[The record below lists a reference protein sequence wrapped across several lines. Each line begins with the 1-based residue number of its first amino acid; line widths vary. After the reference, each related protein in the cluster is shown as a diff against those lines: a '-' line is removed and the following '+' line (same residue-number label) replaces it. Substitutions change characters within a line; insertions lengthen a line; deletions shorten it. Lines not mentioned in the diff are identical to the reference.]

1 MIPMTSPRLVL
12 TALLAILPFASSFS
26 YEIVKNDGTIYN
38 SPLISRSGDLLKVK
52 ISSDT
57 GGSLEIGI
65 PINTISKVSFPEPSV
80 LTKVVAA
87 ADAGKAGDV
96 ILLTEDFVAKE
107 GEFKDVPGSWWP
119 DMALYRLLALA
130 GVGKVKEAAEL
141 ARTMGSIKE
150 PSMEL
155 LSRAGTLFGPLSSG
169 DKEAVVVG
177 AKALPRMGGEQGS
190 ALAQL
195 ALGQALL
202 EKKDYA
208 GALRAFLTIKIFYP
222 SCTLLQPAALYGAGN
237 AYAGLKDKKHA
248 IEALKDLIATY
259 PSFPKTPDAKKMAA
273 GLERG

>member
-12 TALLAILPFASSFS
+12 PVLLAMLPISSLFG
-26 YEIVKNDGTIYN
+26 YEIVKNDGTVYN
-38 SPLISRSGDLLKVK
+38 SPMISRSGDQLKVK

-57 GGSLEIGI
+57 GGSIEVGI
-65 PINTISKVSFPEPSV
+65 PINALSKVSFPEPPV
-80 LTKVVAA
+80 LAKVAAA
-87 ADAGKAGDV
+87 ADAGKAGEV
-96 ILLTEDFVAKE
+96 ILLSEDFVAKE

-119 DMALYRLLALA
+119 DMAIYRLLAL
-130 GVGKVKEAAEL
+130 VGIGKNQEAADL
-141 ARTMGSIKE
+141 ARSMGAIKE

-155 LSRAGTLFGPLSSG
+155 LSRAGTLFGPLASG
-169 DKEAVVVG
+169 DKEAVVMG

-202 EKKDYA
+202 DKKDYA

-222 SCTLLQPAALYGAGN
+222 SSTLLQPAALYGAAN

>member
-1 MIPMTSPRLVL
+1 MIPMNSQKLLLPV
-12 TALLAILPFASSFS
+12 LLAILPIASSCG
-26 YEIVKNDGTIYN
+26 YEIVKNDGTVYN

-65 PINTISKVSFPEPSV
+65 PINALSKVSFPEPSAMA
-80 LTKVVAA
+80 KVAA
-87 ADAGKAGDV
+87 AANVGKAGEV
-96 ILLTEDFVAKE
+96 ILLSEDYVAKE

-119 DMALYRLLALA
+119 DMAVYRLMALA
-130 GVGKVKEAAEL
+130 GIGKSQEAAEL

-155 LSRAGTLFGPLSSG
+155 LSRAGTLFGPLASG

-202 EKKDYA
+202 DKKDYA

-222 SCTLLQPAALYGAGN
+222 SCTLLQPAALYGAAN

-248 IEALKDLIATY
+248 IEALKDLLATY
-259 PSFPKTPDAKKMAA
+259 PSFPKAPDAKKMAA

>member
-12 TALLAILPFASSFS
+12 PVLLAMLPISSLFG
-26 YEIVKNDGTIYN
+26 YEIVKNDGTVYN
-38 SPLISRSGDLLKVK
+38 SPMISRSGDQLKVK

-57 GGSLEIGI
+57 GGSIEVGI
-65 PINTISKVSFPEPSV
+65 PINALSKVSFPEPPV
-80 LTKVVAA
+80 LAKVAAA
-87 ADAGKAGDV
+87 ADAGKAGEV
-96 ILLTEDFVAKE
+96 ILLSEDFVAKE

-119 DMALYRLLALA
+119 DMATYRLLAL
-130 GVGKVKEAAEL
+130 VGIGKNQEASDL
-141 ARTMGSIKE
+141 ARSMGAIKE

-155 LSRAGTLFGPLSSG
+155 LSRAGTLFGPLASG
-169 DKEAVVVG
+169 DKEAVVMG

-202 EKKDYA
+202 DKKDYA

-222 SCTLLQPAALYGAGN
+222 SSTLLQPAALYGAAN